1 MSEWTSNRFPVL
13 THKSMKLIQDKLSEK
28 DTGTSE
34 LSITLDLK
42 LSTSIVHLDHDEQK
56 FMIGDYWIT
65 IPKSFDAGNPGCFFV
80 RDGEIYP
87 ISMFSED
94 TNMYYK
100 LVPTKHGRP
109 ILRISATQMHK
120 KPFLDFIERKRPK
133 GNILD
138 AGTGLGYSAIL
149 VAVHAKQVT
158 TVEWDYN
165 VIEVASHNPHSWKL
179 FEAENITL
187 LNEDITEL
195 IKTFADNSFDNIIAD
210 GGMPKS
216 SGQFFSQEHANELY
230 RVLRPR
236 GHVYFY
242 LPKKGLKTGRDF
254 GLEQIKRMLKSGFKT
269 EIRDVEGS
277 YAYFVKK
284 F

>member
-1 MSEWTSNRFPVL
+1 MSEWPSYRHPVL
-13 THKSMKLIQDKLSEK
+13 THKSLKLLQDKLASK
-28 DTGTSE
+28 DSGITE

-42 LSTSIVHLDHDEQK
+42 QTEDLITLDHDKQV
-56 FMIGDYWIT
+56 FIIGDYEIK
-65 IPKSFDAGNPGCFFV
+65 IPGSFDPSNPGCYFIHEG
-80 RDGEIYP
+80 DIYP
-87 ISMFSED
+87 ISVFSED

-120 KPFLDFIERKRPK
+120 KPFLDFIERRRPR
-133 GNILD
+133 GLILD

-149 VAVHAKQVT
+149 VSEYANQVT

-165 VIEVASHNPHSWKL
+165 VIEVAAHNPHSWKL
-179 FEAENITL
+179 FESENITL

-195 IKTFADNSFDNIIAD
+195 IKTFDDNSFDNIIHD

-216 SGQFFSQEHANELY
+216 SGQFFSQAHANELY
-230 RVLRPR
+230 RVLKPR

-254 GLEQIKRMLKSGFKT
+254 GLEQIKRMIKSGFKT
-269 EIRDVEGS
+269 QIRDVEGS

-284 F
+284 

>member
-1 MSEWTSNRFPVL
+1 MSEWTSHRHPVL
-13 THKSMKLIQDKLSEK
+13 THKSLKFIQDKLASK
-28 DTGTSE
+28 DTGISE

-42 LSTSIVHLDHDEQK
+42 QTEDTITLDHDKQV
-56 FMIGDYWIT
+56 FIIGDYEIK
-65 IPKSFDAGNPGCFFV
+65 IPDSFDSSNPGCYFINEV
-80 RDGEIYP
+80 DIYP
-87 ISMFSED
+87 ISVFSDE

-149 VAVHAKQVT
+149 VSEYAKKVT

-179 FEAENITL
+179 FESENIIL

-195 IKTFADNSFDNIIAD
+195 IKTFADNSYDNIIAD

-216 SGQFFSQEHANELY
+216 SGQFFSQAHANELY
-230 RVLRPR
+230 RVIKPR
-236 GHVYFY
+236 GHVFFY

-254 GLEQIKRMLKSGFKT
+254 GLEQIKRMQKAGFKT
-269 EIRDVEGS
+269 QIRDIEGS
-277 YAYFVKK
+277 YAYFLKN
-284 F
+284 